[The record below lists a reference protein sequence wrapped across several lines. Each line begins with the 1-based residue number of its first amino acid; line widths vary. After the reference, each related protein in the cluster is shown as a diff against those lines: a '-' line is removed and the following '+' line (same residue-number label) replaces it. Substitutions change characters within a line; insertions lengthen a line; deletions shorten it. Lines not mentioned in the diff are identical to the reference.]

1 MDQSDKDL
9 VKLHQ
14 PPKLGKWILL
24 IVIYQ
29 VYSLNLTWHGV
40 HVIFHQAHLLLLEQP
55 KRPHTIQMLM
65 LPQDKQSPRS
75 PTWVQLKIVILNA
88 APVKPPR
95 NNHAILKPR
104 RGTSPS
110 LVTLESLRVLP
121 NRAEAELRRHLMA
134 KARKLPHAQQPTLA
148 VQVVLQVARFALRS
162 QLLTPLLEQVEA
174 RWAD

>member
-1 MDQSDKDL
+1 M
-9 VKLHQ
+9 
-14 PPKLGKWILL
+14 
-24 IVIYQ
+24 
-29 VYSLNLTWHGV
+29 T
-40 HVIFHQAHLLLLEQP
+40 
-55 KRPHTIQMLM
+55 
-65 LPQDKQSPRS
+65 
-75 PTWVQLKIVILNA
+75 LNA
-88 APVKPPR
+88 APVKPLR

-121 NRAEAELRRHLMA
+121 SRAEAELRRHLMA

-174 RWAD
+174 R